1 MVWFKFAFESY
12 SIYLTVNL
20 TSGVH
25 ATNGQRNKRQAYHGN
40 RTNPR
45 LHADSV
51 ASTHHGPRCDR
62 ENFVRHQKYKFYL
75 IISIYQTPF
84 YDLFNCLLATNTL
97 RWAMYDISIM
107 FRFPHLWFLRSNNEL
122 TFMGSVRKAMSM
134 SCKYIPIFA
143 LKNENKKRYFIS
155 YSFFI

>member
-1 MVWFKFAFESY
+1 MNNDFKQWVRVGLIQICFRIY
-12 SIYLTVNL
+12 NLYLTVNL

-62 ENFVRHQKYKFYL
+62 RNFVIHQKRCLAFKRWLNFTHVVVIL
-75 IISIYQTPF
+75 
-84 YDLFNCLLATNTL
+84 NCLLATNTL
-97 RWAMYDISIM
+97 RWAMYEISIM

-134 SCKYIPIFA
+134 SCKYILLFT
-143 LKNENKKRYFIS
+143 LKNDNK
-155 YSFFI
+155 